1 MAKRSAPQASP
12 SKPSLGT
19 ITREGVLAAMAEF
32 DELGREAFLKKY
44 GFGRSARFVLKYRRR
59 SYDSKALV
67 GVAYGYTHGV
77 AALSSREFSGGAAT
91 VQRVLDRLKF
101 TTEVADA

>member
-1 MAKRSAPQASP
+1 MKAAP

-32 DELGREAFLKKY
+32 DKLGREAFLKKY
-44 GFGRSARFVLKYRRR
+44 GFGASARFRVKYRRR
-59 SYDSKALV
+59 SYDSKAIV
-67 GVAYGYTHGV
+67 GVAFGYTHGV
-77 AALSSREFSGGAAT
+77 PALSSREFSGGAAT

-101 TTEVADA
+101 GMEVADA